1 MLLKLK
7 GMHLKIIF
15 LVILTQAIP
24 NLDIAATRLKALF
37 KFLKTL
43 KMFVTLVYCFNEIR
57 HFDEEYVKL
66 QNKI

>member
-1 MLLKLK
+1 M
-7 GMHLKIIF
+7 
-15 LVILTQAIP
+15 TQATP
-24 NLDIAATRLKALF
+24 NLDIAATWLKALF